1 MIGCVLCSPGC
12 FSLFRGKAL
21 MDDNVMKRYTM
32 KSDEARHYVQYD
44 QGSIITILQYCTV
57 YSVLETKTSHIV
69 HIYCVCENQ
78 AKTDGCARC
87 CYKEDTEWSIQPPA
101 TRTLIVPKASM
112 SFITNGEDGYRQRW
126 RTSWTCLWTTR
137 KR

>member
-1 MIGCVLCSPGC
+1 
-12 FSLFRGKAL
+12 
-21 MDDNVMKRYTM
+21 M

-44 QGSIITILQYCTV
+44 QGSVITVLQNRT
-57 YSVLETKTSHIV
+57 VLETETSHV
-69 HIYCVCENQ
+69 IYINVCENQ

-101 TRTLIVPKASM
+101 TRTLIVRKASM
-112 SFITNGEDGYRQRW
+112 NFITNGEDGYRRRW
-126 RTSWTCLWTTR
+126 PTSWTCLWTTR